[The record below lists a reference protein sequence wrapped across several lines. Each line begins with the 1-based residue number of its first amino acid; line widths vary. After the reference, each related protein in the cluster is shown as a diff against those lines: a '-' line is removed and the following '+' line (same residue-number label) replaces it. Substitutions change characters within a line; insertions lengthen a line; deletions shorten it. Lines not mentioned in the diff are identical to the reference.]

1 MMKEWKPTPVPH
13 YCFTQSLANTWTSC
27 SLTNVLPQRH
37 QVLFNYWDKKQLT
50 KIKKSNDF
58 LIEPIS
64 SRYNPSIFSLL
75 YSWHLLYTYQLW
87 VIALIP
93 VIIKHNE
100 HKCIHVHTW
109 WTTVAKESDMT
120 ERLTT
125 AQHVHI
131 HTHIHRKRES
141 EQTSEC
147 SFCNKLTSVV
157 NLLVRLIPGGSVVR
171 LHLSIQETQI
181 QSLGWEDH
189 LEKEMATHSSVLFW
203 EIPQTEEPDGL

>member
-1 MMKEWKPTPVPH
+1 
-13 YCFTQSLANTWTSC
+13 
-27 SLTNVLPQRH
+27 
-37 QVLFNYWDKKQLT
+37 
-50 KIKKSNDF
+50 
-58 LIEPIS
+58 
-64 SRYNPSIFSLL
+64 
-75 YSWHLLYTYQLW
+75 
-87 VIALIP
+87 
-93 VIIKHNE
+93 
-100 HKCIHVHTW
+100 
-109 WTTVAKESDMT
+109 MT

-147 SFCNKLTSVV
+147 SFYNKLTSVV

>member
-1 MMKEWKPTPVPH
+1 
-13 YCFTQSLANTWTSC
+13 
-27 SLTNVLPQRH
+27 
-37 QVLFNYWDKKQLT
+37 
-50 KIKKSNDF
+50 
-58 LIEPIS
+58 
-64 SRYNPSIFSLL
+64 
-75 YSWHLLYTYQLW
+75 
-87 VIALIP
+87 
-93 VIIKHNE
+93 
-100 HKCIHVHTW
+100 
-109 WTTVAKESDMT
+109 MT

-131 HTHIHRKRES
+131 HTHIPRKRES

-203 EIPQTEEPDGL
+203 RNYMDKELGGLQSIGSQRVGHDD